1 MRSPVTKPTC
11 NVEHALAR
19 VRCYL
24 THPRR
29 RLQRWCLRGS
39 NWNLTKGAFSPLV
52 LQTFF
57 FSYSFIFA
65 LLPFLSVGVNCESK
79 GQYRFNLALLANA
92 LVPLGA
98 KHLASWPIRRR
109 CSCVKGKEEQERVRK
124 TE

>member
-1 MRSPVTKPTC
+1 MAPTWLEVEPHKEGIFATSP
-11 NVEHALAR
+11 
-19 VRCYL
+19 
-24 THPRR
+24 
-29 RLQRWCLRGS
+29 S
-39 NWNLTKGAFSPLV
+39 NLL
-52 LQTFF
+52 

-79 GQYRFNLALLANA
+79 GQYQFNLALLANA

-124 TE
+124 RE